1 MKKCDTYYKSNH
13 MKEKKSKQIRIRLSE
28 NQVKRLCLYI
38 IENPNEFKNQSEL
51 IRESIDNK
59 ICRKKDIISKS
70 LGDK

>member
-1 MKKCDTYYKSNH
+1 MKY
-13 MKEKKSKQIRIRLSE
+13 EKNLRVRLTESQLKGLV
-28 NQVKRLCLYI
+28 NYI

-70 LGDK
+70 LGRK

>member
-1 MKKCDTYYKSNH
+1 